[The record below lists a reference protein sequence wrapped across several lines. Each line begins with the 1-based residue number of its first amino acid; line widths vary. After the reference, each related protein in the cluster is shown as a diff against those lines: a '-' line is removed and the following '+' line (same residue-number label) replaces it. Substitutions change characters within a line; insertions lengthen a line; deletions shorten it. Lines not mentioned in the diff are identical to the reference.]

1 MKLRRTRSLI
11 GMGGKSKQTD
21 KNLRTRLAVLYTPFS
36 SGRARNILG
45 KDPNRSSCQPTGK
58 LLRVRDFFFEEKGL
72 RKKKKKKIG
81 YKKQTK
87 LTSGLRIV
95 ASYEIRF

>member
-21 KNLRTRLAVLYTPFS
+21 KNQRTRLAVLYTPFS

-45 KDPNRSSCQPTGK
+45 KDPNRSSCQPTSK
-58 LLRVRDFFFEEKGL
+58 LLNPLRFRDFFFFEEKGL
-72 RKKKKKKIG
+72 RKKKKKIG
-81 YKKQTK
+81 YKKQT
-87 LTSGLRIV
+87 SGLKNR
-95 ASYEIRF
+95 